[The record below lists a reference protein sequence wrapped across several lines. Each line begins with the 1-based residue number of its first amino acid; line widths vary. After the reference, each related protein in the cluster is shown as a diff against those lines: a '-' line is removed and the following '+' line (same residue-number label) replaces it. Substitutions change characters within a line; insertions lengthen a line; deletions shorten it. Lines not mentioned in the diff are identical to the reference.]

1 MSGTETLW
9 QELICRLEGVQAA
22 QVVFAENGM
31 PCEIHVLAG
40 PEKSS
45 KSLVR
50 DIQSALT
57 AQFGVQVD
65 HRIISVA
72 QLSEGL
78 APRGDF
84 RLAHTGLEIKSAG
97 GRVSASVTL
106 ARGCDTYTGHGE
118 SANTP
123 FARRRCVSEAALAA
137 ADGRG
142 YAVTLLAGAQRRD
155 ILARGSSLG
164 ETIAALD
171 AFCASYMQA
180 HGGRIDYIH
189 GDDEAVDLAAGDG
202 CCGIL
207 MPRMEKEELFTS
219 VLRSGPFPK
228 KSFSIGLGAD
238 KRYYLE
244 CRKL

>member
-22 QVVFAENGM
+22 QVVFAESGM

-78 APRGDF
+78 VPRGDF

-97 GRVSASVTL
+97 GRVSASVPL

-137 ADGRG
+137 VNRAAGETCFELASVD
-142 YAVTLLAGAQRRD
+142 AVTLAGQGIVVTQVYSLRDGQR
-155 ILARGSSLG
+155 LLGSAFLN
-164 ETIAALD
+164 EDPDNAAV
-171 AFCASYMQA
+171 
-180 HGGRIDYIH
+180 H
-189 GDDEAVDLAAGDG
+189 
-202 CCGIL
+202 
-207 MPRMEKEELFTS
+207 S
-219 VLRSGPFPK
+219 VLSAVNRRLSVLPRTAG
-228 KSFSIGLGAD
+228 
-238 KRYYLE
+238 
-244 CRKL
+244 

>member
-84 RLAHTGLEIKSAG
+84 RLAHTGLEIKSTG

-137 ADGRG
+137 VNRAAGETCFELASVD
-142 YAVTLLAGAQRRD
+142 AVTLAGQGIVVAQVYSLRD
-155 ILARGSSLG
+155 GQRLLGSAFLN
-164 ETIAALD
+164 EDPDNAAV
-171 AFCASYMQA
+171 
-180 HGGRIDYIH
+180 H
-189 GDDEAVDLAAGDG
+189 
-202 CCGIL
+202 
-207 MPRMEKEELFTS
+207 S
-219 VLRSGPFPK
+219 VLSAVNRRLSVLPRTAG
-228 KSFSIGLGAD
+228 
-238 KRYYLE
+238 
-244 CRKL
+244 

>member
-22 QVVFAENGM
+22 QVVFAESGM

-137 ADGRG
+137 VNRAAGETCFELASVD
-142 YAVTLLAGAQRRD
+142 AVTLAGQGIVVAQVYSLRDAQR
-155 ILARGSSLG
+155 LLGSAFLN
-164 ETIAALD
+164 EDPDNAAV
-171 AFCASYMQA
+171 
-180 HGGRIDYIH
+180 H
-189 GDDEAVDLAAGDG
+189 
-202 CCGIL
+202 
-207 MPRMEKEELFTS
+207 S
-219 VLRSGPFPK
+219 VLSAVNRRLSVLPRTAG
-228 KSFSIGLGAD
+228 
-238 KRYYLE
+238 
-244 CRKL
+244 

>member
-78 APRGDF
+78 APRGAF
-84 RLAHTGLEIKSAG
+84 RLAHTGPEIKSAG

-137 ADGRG
+137 VNRAAGETCFELASVD
-142 YAVTLLAGAQRRD
+142 AVTLAGQGIVVAQVYSLRD
-155 ILARGSSLG
+155 GQRLLGSAFLN
-164 ETIAALD
+164 EDPDNAAV
-171 AFCASYMQA
+171 
-180 HGGRIDYIH
+180 H
-189 GDDEAVDLAAGDG
+189 
-202 CCGIL
+202 
-207 MPRMEKEELFTS
+207 S
-219 VLRSGPFPK
+219 VLSAVNRRLSVLPRTAG
-228 KSFSIGLGAD
+228 
-238 KRYYLE
+238 
-244 CRKL
+244 

>member
-1 MSGTETLW
+1 MSGTEPLW

-137 ADGRG
+137 VNRAAGETCFELASVD
-142 YAVTLLAGAQRRD
+142 AVTLAGQGIVVAQVYSLRD
-155 ILARGSSLG
+155 GQRLLGSAFLN
-164 ETIAALD
+164 EDPDNAAV
-171 AFCASYMQA
+171 
-180 HGGRIDYIH
+180 H
-189 GDDEAVDLAAGDG
+189 
-202 CCGIL
+202 
-207 MPRMEKEELFTS
+207 S
-219 VLRSGPFPK
+219 VLSAVNRRLSVLPRTAG
-228 KSFSIGLGAD
+228 
-238 KRYYLE
+238 
-244 CRKL
+244 

>member
-78 APRGDF
+78 VPRGDF

-137 ADGRG
+137 VNRAAGETCFELASVD
-142 YAVTLLAGAQRRD
+142 AVTLAGQGIVVTQVYSLLDGQR
-155 ILARGSSLG
+155 LLGSAFLN
-164 ETIAALD
+164 EDPDNAAV
-171 AFCASYMQA
+171 
-180 HGGRIDYIH
+180 H
-189 GDDEAVDLAAGDG
+189 
-202 CCGIL
+202 
-207 MPRMEKEELFTS
+207 S
-219 VLRSGPFPK
+219 VLSAVNRRLSVLPRTAG
-228 KSFSIGLGAD
+228 
-238 KRYYLE
+238 
-244 CRKL
+244 

>member
-78 APRGDF
+78 VPRGDF

-123 FARRRCVSEAALAA
+123 FARRRCVSEAALTAVNRAA
-137 ADGRG
+137 GETCFELASVD
-142 YAVTLLAGAQRRD
+142 AVTLAGQGIVVAQVYSLLDGQR
-155 ILARGSSLG
+155 LLGSAFLN
-164 ETIAALD
+164 EDPDNAAV
-171 AFCASYMQA
+171 
-180 HGGRIDYIH
+180 H
-189 GDDEAVDLAAGDG
+189 
-202 CCGIL
+202 
-207 MPRMEKEELFTS
+207 S
-219 VLRSGPFPK
+219 VLSAVNRRLSVLPRTAG
-228 KSFSIGLGAD
+228 
-238 KRYYLE
+238 
-244 CRKL
+244 

>member
-78 APRGDF
+78 VPRGDF

-106 ARGCDTYTGHGE
+106 ARLRHVYR
-118 SANTP
+118 P
-123 FARRRCVSEAALAA
+123 RRKRE
-137 ADGRG
+137 
-142 YAVTLLAGAQRRD
+142 Y
-155 ILARGSSLG
+155 
-164 ETIAALD
+164 
-171 AFCASYMQA
+171 AFCPATVRFRGRSCGSEPR
-180 HGGRIDYIH
+180 GG
-189 GDDEAVDLAAGDG
+189 
-202 CCGIL
+202 
-207 MPRMEKEELFTS
+207 
-219 VLRSGPFPK
+219 
-228 KSFSIGLGAD
+228 
-238 KRYYLE
+238 
-244 CRKL
+244 

>member
-78 APRGDF
+78 VPRGDF

-137 ADGRG
+137 VNRAAGETCFELASVD
-142 YAVTLLAGAQRRD
+142 AVTLAGQGIVVTQVYSLRDGQR
-155 ILARGSSLG
+155 LLGSAFLN
-164 ETIAALD
+164 EDPDHAAV
-171 AFCASYMQA
+171 
-180 HGGRIDYIH
+180 H
-189 GDDEAVDLAAGDG
+189 
-202 CCGIL
+202 
-207 MPRMEKEELFTS
+207 S
-219 VLRSGPFPK
+219 VLSAVNRRLSVLPRTAG
-228 KSFSIGLGAD
+228 
-238 KRYYLE
+238 
-244 CRKL
+244 

>member
-137 ADGRG
+137 VNRAAGETCFELASVD
-142 YAVTLLAGAQRRD
+142 AVTLAGQGIVVTQVYSLRDVQR
-155 ILARGSSLG
+155 LLGSAFLN
-164 ETIAALD
+164 EDPDNAAV
-171 AFCASYMQA
+171 
-180 HGGRIDYIH
+180 H
-189 GDDEAVDLAAGDG
+189 
-202 CCGIL
+202 
-207 MPRMEKEELFTS
+207 S
-219 VLRSGPFPK
+219 VLSAVNRRLSVLPRTAG
-228 KSFSIGLGAD
+228 
-238 KRYYLE
+238 
-244 CRKL
+244 

>member
-78 APRGDF
+78 VPRGDF

-123 FARRRCVSEAALAA
+123 FARRRCVSETALAA
-137 ADGRG
+137 VNRAAGETCFELASVD
-142 YAVTLLAGAQRRD
+142 AVTLAGQGIVVTQVYSLRDGQR
-155 ILARGSSLG
+155 LLGSAFLN
-164 ETIAALD
+164 EDPDNAAV
-171 AFCASYMQA
+171 
-180 HGGRIDYIH
+180 H
-189 GDDEAVDLAAGDG
+189 
-202 CCGIL
+202 
-207 MPRMEKEELFTS
+207 S
-219 VLRSGPFPK
+219 VLSAVNRRLSVLPRTAG
-228 KSFSIGLGAD
+228 
-238 KRYYLE
+238 
-244 CRKL
+244 

>member
-78 APRGDF
+78 VPRGDF

-137 ADGRG
+137 VNRAAGETCFELASVD
-142 YAVTLLAGAQRRD
+142 AVTLAGQGIVVTQVYSLRDGQR
-155 ILARGSSLG
+155 LLGSAFLN
-164 ETIAALD
+164 EDPDNAAV
-171 AFCASYMQA
+171 
-180 HGGRIDYIH
+180 H
-189 GDDEAVDLAAGDG
+189 
-202 CCGIL
+202 
-207 MPRMEKEELFTS
+207 S
-219 VLRSGPFPK
+219 VLSAVNRRLSVLPRTAGKTGPL
-228 KSFSIGLGAD
+228 SFGKQGRAGTAERI
-238 KRYYLE
+238 
-244 CRKL
+244 

>member
-31 PCEIHVLAG
+31 PGEIHVRAG

-137 ADGRG
+137 VNRAAGETCFELASVD
-142 YAVTLLAGAQRRD
+142 AVTLAGQGIVVAQVYSLRD
-155 ILARGSSLG
+155 GQRLLGSAFLN
-164 ETIAALD
+164 EDPDNAAV
-171 AFCASYMQA
+171 
-180 HGGRIDYIH
+180 H
-189 GDDEAVDLAAGDG
+189 
-202 CCGIL
+202 
-207 MPRMEKEELFTS
+207 S
-219 VLRSGPFPK
+219 VLSAVNRRLSVLPRTAG
-228 KSFSIGLGAD
+228 
-238 KRYYLE
+238 
-244 CRKL
+244 

>member
-1 MSGTETLW
+1 MPFLTMHSLTRVPFMRYDGIKFGVLIQPPRGCGRGKLWMSGTETLW

-137 ADGRG
+137 VNRAAGETCFELASVD
-142 YAVTLLAGAQRRD
+142 AVTLAGQGIVVAQVYSLRD
-155 ILARGSSLG
+155 GQRLLGS
-164 ETIAALD
+164 
-171 AFCASYMQA
+171 AF
-180 HGGRIDYIH
+180 
-189 GDDEAVDLAAGDG
+189 
-202 CCGIL
+202 
-207 MPRMEKEELFTS
+207 
-219 VLRSGPFPK
+219 
-228 KSFSIGLGAD
+228 
-238 KRYYLE
+238 
-244 CRKL
+244 

>member
-78 APRGDF
+78 VPRGDF

-137 ADGRG
+137 VNRAAGETCFELASVD
-142 YAVTLLAGAQRRD
+142 AVTLAGQGIVVTQVYSLRDGQR
-155 ILARGSSLG
+155 LLGSAFLN
-164 ETIAALD
+164 EDPDNAAV
-171 AFCASYMQA
+171 
-180 HGGRIDYIH
+180 H
-189 GDDEAVDLAAGDG
+189 
-202 CCGIL
+202 
-207 MPRMEKEELFTS
+207 S
-219 VLRSGPFPK
+219 VLSAVNRRLSVLPRTAGEN
-228 KSFSIGLGAD
+228 GAAF
-238 KRYYLE
+238 LW
-244 CRKL
+244 

>member
-45 KSLVR
+45 KALVR

-57 AQFGVQVD
+57 
-65 HRIISVA
+65 A

-137 ADGRG
+137 VNRAAGETCFELASVD
-142 YAVTLLAGAQRRD
+142 AVTLAGQGIVVAQVYSLLDGQR
-155 ILARGSSLG
+155 LLGSAFLN
-164 ETIAALD
+164 EDPDNAAV
-171 AFCASYMQA
+171 
-180 HGGRIDYIH
+180 H
-189 GDDEAVDLAAGDG
+189 
-202 CCGIL
+202 
-207 MPRMEKEELFTS
+207 S
-219 VLRSGPFPK
+219 VLSAVNRRLSVLPHTAG
-228 KSFSIGLGAD
+228 
-238 KRYYLE
+238 
-244 CRKL
+244 

>member
-123 FARRRCVSEAALAA
+123 FARRRCVSEAALVAVNRAA
-137 ADGRG
+137 GETCFELASVD
-142 YAVTLLAGAQRRD
+142 AVTLAGQGIVVAQVYSLRD
-155 ILARGSSLG
+155 GQRLLGSAFLN
-164 ETIAALD
+164 EDPDNAAV
-171 AFCASYMQA
+171 
-180 HGGRIDYIH
+180 H
-189 GDDEAVDLAAGDG
+189 
-202 CCGIL
+202 
-207 MPRMEKEELFTS
+207 S
-219 VLRSGPFPK
+219 VLSAVNRRLSVLPRTAG
-228 KSFSIGLGAD
+228 
-238 KRYYLE
+238 
-244 CRKL
+244 

>member
-1 MSGTETLW
+1 MTGTETLW

-137 ADGRG
+137 VNRAAGETCFELASVD
-142 YAVTLLAGAQRRD
+142 AVTLAGQGIVVAQVYSLRD
-155 ILARGSSLG
+155 GQRLLGSAFLN
-164 ETIAALD
+164 EDPDNAAV
-171 AFCASYMQA
+171 
-180 HGGRIDYIH
+180 H
-189 GDDEAVDLAAGDG
+189 
-202 CCGIL
+202 
-207 MPRMEKEELFTS
+207 S
-219 VLRSGPFPK
+219 VLSAVNRRLSVLPRTAG
-228 KSFSIGLGAD
+228 
-238 KRYYLE
+238 
-244 CRKL
+244 

>member
-45 KSLVR
+45 KSLVL

-137 ADGRG
+137 VNRAAGETCFELASVD
-142 YAVTLLAGAQRRD
+142 AVTLAGQGIVVAQVYSLRD
-155 ILARGSSLG
+155 GQRLLGSAFLN
-164 ETIAALD
+164 EDPDNAAV
-171 AFCASYMQA
+171 
-180 HGGRIDYIH
+180 H
-189 GDDEAVDLAAGDG
+189 
-202 CCGIL
+202 
-207 MPRMEKEELFTS
+207 S
-219 VLRSGPFPK
+219 VLSAVNRRLSVLPRTAG
-228 KSFSIGLGAD
+228 
-238 KRYYLE
+238 
-244 CRKL
+244 

>member
-78 APRGDF
+78 APRGDY

-106 ARGCDTYTGHGE
+106 ARGGDTYTGHGE

-137 ADGRG
+137 VNRAAGETCFELASVD
-142 YAVTLLAGAQRRD
+142 AVTLAGQGIVVAQVYSLRD
-155 ILARGSSLG
+155 GQRLLGSAFLN
-164 ETIAALD
+164 EDPDNAAV
-171 AFCASYMQA
+171 
-180 HGGRIDYIH
+180 H
-189 GDDEAVDLAAGDG
+189 
-202 CCGIL
+202 
-207 MPRMEKEELFTS
+207 S
-219 VLRSGPFPK
+219 VLSAVNRRLSVLPRTAG
-228 KSFSIGLGAD
+228 
-238 KRYYLE
+238 
-244 CRKL
+244 

>member
-78 APRGDF
+78 VPRGDF

-137 ADGRG
+137 VNRAAGETCFELASVD
-142 YAVTLLAGAQRRD
+142 AVTLAGQGIVVAHVYSLRDGQR
-155 ILARGSSLG
+155 LLGSAFLN
-164 ETIAALD
+164 EDPDNAAV
-171 AFCASYMQA
+171 
-180 HGGRIDYIH
+180 H
-189 GDDEAVDLAAGDG
+189 
-202 CCGIL
+202 
-207 MPRMEKEELFTS
+207 S
-219 VLRSGPFPK
+219 VLSAVNRRLSVLPRTAG
-228 KSFSIGLGAD
+228 
-238 KRYYLE
+238 
-244 CRKL
+244 

>member
-78 APRGDF
+78 APRGDY

-137 ADGRG
+137 VNRAAGETCFELASVD
-142 YAVTLLAGAQRRD
+142 AVTLAGQGIVVAQVYSLRD
-155 ILARGSSLG
+155 GQRLLGSAFLN
-164 ETIAALD
+164 EDPDNAAV
-171 AFCASYMQA
+171 
-180 HGGRIDYIH
+180 H
-189 GDDEAVDLAAGDG
+189 
-202 CCGIL
+202 
-207 MPRMEKEELFTS
+207 S
-219 VLRSGPFPK
+219 VLSAVNRRLSVLPRTAG
-228 KSFSIGLGAD
+228 
-238 KRYYLE
+238 
-244 CRKL
+244 

>member
-78 APRGDF
+78 VPRGEF

-137 ADGRG
+137 VNRAAGETCFELASVD
-142 YAVTLLAGAQRRD
+142 AVTLAGQGIVVAQVYSLRD
-155 ILARGSSLG
+155 GQRLLGSAFLN
-164 ETIAALD
+164 EDPDNAAV
-171 AFCASYMQA
+171 
-180 HGGRIDYIH
+180 H
-189 GDDEAVDLAAGDG
+189 
-202 CCGIL
+202 
-207 MPRMEKEELFTS
+207 S
-219 VLRSGPFPK
+219 VLSAVNRRLSVLPRTAG
-228 KSFSIGLGAD
+228 
-238 KRYYLE
+238 
-244 CRKL
+244 

>member
-9 QELICRLEGVQAA
+9 QELVCRLEGVQAA

-137 ADGRG
+137 VNRAAGETCFELASVD
-142 YAVTLLAGAQRRD
+142 AVTLAGQGIVVAQVYSLRD
-155 ILARGSSLG
+155 GQRLLGSAFLN
-164 ETIAALD
+164 EDPDNAAV
-171 AFCASYMQA
+171 
-180 HGGRIDYIH
+180 H
-189 GDDEAVDLAAGDG
+189 
-202 CCGIL
+202 
-207 MPRMEKEELFTS
+207 S
-219 VLRSGPFPK
+219 VLSAVNRRLSVLPRTAG
-228 KSFSIGLGAD
+228 
-238 KRYYLE
+238 
-244 CRKL
+244 

>member
-137 ADGRG
+137 VNRAADETCFELASVD
-142 YAVTLLAGAQRRD
+142 AVTLAGQGIVVAQVYSLRD
-155 ILARGSSLG
+155 GQRLLGSAFLN
-164 ETIAALD
+164 EDPDNAAV
-171 AFCASYMQA
+171 
-180 HGGRIDYIH
+180 H
-189 GDDEAVDLAAGDG
+189 
-202 CCGIL
+202 
-207 MPRMEKEELFTS
+207 S
-219 VLRSGPFPK
+219 VLSAVNRRLSVLPRTAG
-228 KSFSIGLGAD
+228 
-238 KRYYLE
+238 
-244 CRKL
+244 

>member
-84 RLAHTGLEIKSAG
+84 R
-97 GRVSASVTL
+97 VSASVTL

-137 ADGRG
+137 VNRAAGETCFELASVD
-142 YAVTLLAGAQRRD
+142 AVTLAGQGIVVTQVYSLRDGQR
-155 ILARGSSLG
+155 LLGSAFLN
-164 ETIAALD
+164 EDPDNAAV
-171 AFCASYMQA
+171 
-180 HGGRIDYIH
+180 H
-189 GDDEAVDLAAGDG
+189 
-202 CCGIL
+202 
-207 MPRMEKEELFTS
+207 S
-219 VLRSGPFPK
+219 VLSAVNRRLSVLPRTAG
-228 KSFSIGLGAD
+228 
-238 KRYYLE
+238 
-244 CRKL
+244 

>member
-72 QLSEGL
+72 QPSEGL

-137 ADGRG
+137 VNRAAGETCFELASVD
-142 YAVTLLAGAQRRD
+142 AVTLAGQGIVVAQVYSLRD
-155 ILARGSSLG
+155 GQRLLGSAFLN
-164 ETIAALD
+164 EDPDNAAV
-171 AFCASYMQA
+171 
-180 HGGRIDYIH
+180 H
-189 GDDEAVDLAAGDG
+189 
-202 CCGIL
+202 
-207 MPRMEKEELFTS
+207 S
-219 VLRSGPFPK
+219 VLSAVNRRLSVLPRTAG
-228 KSFSIGLGAD
+228 
-238 KRYYLE
+238 
-244 CRKL
+244 

>member
-106 ARGCDTYTGHGE
+106 ARGCDTYTSHGE

-137 ADGRG
+137 VNRAAGETCFELASVD
-142 YAVTLLAGAQRRD
+142 AVTLAGQGIVVAQVYSLRD
-155 ILARGSSLG
+155 GQRLLGSAFLN
-164 ETIAALD
+164 EDPDNAAV
-171 AFCASYMQA
+171 
-180 HGGRIDYIH
+180 H
-189 GDDEAVDLAAGDG
+189 
-202 CCGIL
+202 
-207 MPRMEKEELFTS
+207 S
-219 VLRSGPFPK
+219 VLSAVNRRLSVLPRTAG
-228 KSFSIGLGAD
+228 
-238 KRYYLE
+238 
-244 CRKL
+244 

>member
-137 ADGRG
+137 VNRAAGETCFELASVD
-142 YAVTLLAGAQRRD
+142 AVTLAGQGIVVAQVYSLRD
-155 ILARGSSLG
+155 GQRVLGSAFLN
-164 ETIAALD
+164 EDPDNAAV
-171 AFCASYMQA
+171 
-180 HGGRIDYIH
+180 H
-189 GDDEAVDLAAGDG
+189 
-202 CCGIL
+202 
-207 MPRMEKEELFTS
+207 S
-219 VLRSGPFPK
+219 VLSAVNRRLSVLPRTAG
-228 KSFSIGLGAD
+228 
-238 KRYYLE
+238 
-244 CRKL
+244 

>member
-31 PCEIHVLAG
+31 SCEIHVLAG

-137 ADGRG
+137 VNRAAGETCFELASVD
-142 YAVTLLAGAQRRD
+142 AVTLAGQGIVVAQVYSLRD
-155 ILARGSSLG
+155 GQRLLGSAFLN
-164 ETIAALD
+164 EDPDNAAV
-171 AFCASYMQA
+171 
-180 HGGRIDYIH
+180 H
-189 GDDEAVDLAAGDG
+189 
-202 CCGIL
+202 
-207 MPRMEKEELFTS
+207 S
-219 VLRSGPFPK
+219 VLSAVNRRLSVLPRTAG
-228 KSFSIGLGAD
+228 
-238 KRYYLE
+238 
-244 CRKL
+244 

>member
-78 APRGDF
+78 APLGDF

-137 ADGRG
+137 VNRAAGETCFELASVD
-142 YAVTLLAGAQRRD
+142 AVTLAGQGIVVAQVYSLRD
-155 ILARGSSLG
+155 GQRLLGSAFLN
-164 ETIAALD
+164 EDPDNAAV
-171 AFCASYMQA
+171 
-180 HGGRIDYIH
+180 H
-189 GDDEAVDLAAGDG
+189 
-202 CCGIL
+202 
-207 MPRMEKEELFTS
+207 S
-219 VLRSGPFPK
+219 VLSAVNRRLSVLPRTAG
-228 KSFSIGLGAD
+228 
-238 KRYYLE
+238 
-244 CRKL
+244 

>member
-78 APRGDF
+78 VPRGDF

-137 ADGRG
+137 VNCAAGETCFELASVD
-142 YAVTLLAGAQRRD
+142 AVTLAGQGIVVTQVYSLRDGQR
-155 ILARGSSLG
+155 LLGSAFLN
-164 ETIAALD
+164 EDPDNAAV
-171 AFCASYMQA
+171 
-180 HGGRIDYIH
+180 H
-189 GDDEAVDLAAGDG
+189 
-202 CCGIL
+202 
-207 MPRMEKEELFTS
+207 S
-219 VLRSGPFPK
+219 VLSAVNRRLSVLPRTAG
-228 KSFSIGLGAD
+228 
-238 KRYYLE
+238 
-244 CRKL
+244 

>member
-65 HRIISVA
+65 HRINSVA

-137 ADGRG
+137 VNRAAGETCFELASVD
-142 YAVTLLAGAQRRD
+142 AVTLAGQGIVVAQVYSLRD
-155 ILARGSSLG
+155 GQRLLGSAFLN
-164 ETIAALD
+164 EDPDNAAV
-171 AFCASYMQA
+171 
-180 HGGRIDYIH
+180 H
-189 GDDEAVDLAAGDG
+189 
-202 CCGIL
+202 
-207 MPRMEKEELFTS
+207 S
-219 VLRSGPFPK
+219 VLSAVNRRLSVLPRTAG
-228 KSFSIGLGAD
+228 
-238 KRYYLE
+238 
-244 CRKL
+244 

>member
-137 ADGRG
+137 VNRAAGETCFELASVD
-142 YAVTLLAGAQRRD
+142 AVTLAGQGIVVTQVYSLRDGQR
-155 ILARGSSLG
+155 LLGSAFLN
-164 ETIAALD
+164 EDPDNAAV
-171 AFCASYMQA
+171 
-180 HGGRIDYIH
+180 H
-189 GDDEAVDLAAGDG
+189 
-202 CCGIL
+202 
-207 MPRMEKEELFTS
+207 S
-219 VLRSGPFPK
+219 VLSAVSRRLSVLPRTAG
-228 KSFSIGLGAD
+228 
-238 KRYYLE
+238 
-244 CRKL
+244 

>member
-118 SANTP
+118 SANMP

-137 ADGRG
+137 VNRAAGETCFELASVD
-142 YAVTLLAGAQRRD
+142 AVTLAGQGIVVTQVYSLRDGQR
-155 ILARGSSLG
+155 LLGSAFLN
-164 ETIAALD
+164 EDPDNAAV
-171 AFCASYMQA
+171 
-180 HGGRIDYIH
+180 H
-189 GDDEAVDLAAGDG
+189 
-202 CCGIL
+202 
-207 MPRMEKEELFTS
+207 S
-219 VLRSGPFPK
+219 VLSAVNRRLSVLPRTAG
-228 KSFSIGLGAD
+228 
-238 KRYYLE
+238 
-244 CRKL
+244 

>member
-57 AQFGVQVD
+57 AQFCVQVD

-137 ADGRG
+137 VNRAAGETCFELASVD
-142 YAVTLLAGAQRRD
+142 AVTLAGQGIVVAQVYSLRD
-155 ILARGSSLG
+155 GQRLLGSAFLN
-164 ETIAALD
+164 EDPDNAAV
-171 AFCASYMQA
+171 
-180 HGGRIDYIH
+180 H
-189 GDDEAVDLAAGDG
+189 
-202 CCGIL
+202 
-207 MPRMEKEELFTS
+207 S
-219 VLRSGPFPK
+219 VLSAVNRRLSVLPRTAG
-228 KSFSIGLGAD
+228 
-238 KRYYLE
+238 
-244 CRKL
+244 

>member
-45 KSLVR
+45 KALVR

-78 APRGDF
+78 VPRGDF

-137 ADGRG
+137 VNRAAGETCFELASVD
-142 YAVTLLAGAQRRD
+142 AVTLAGQGIVVTQVYSLRDGQR
-155 ILARGSSLG
+155 LLGSAFLN
-164 ETIAALD
+164 EDPDNAAV
-171 AFCASYMQA
+171 
-180 HGGRIDYIH
+180 H
-189 GDDEAVDLAAGDG
+189 
-202 CCGIL
+202 
-207 MPRMEKEELFTS
+207 S
-219 VLRSGPFPK
+219 VLSAVNRRLSVLPRTAG
-228 KSFSIGLGAD
+228 
-238 KRYYLE
+238 
-244 CRKL
+244 

>member
-78 APRGDF
+78 VPRGDF

-137 ADGRG
+137 VNRAAGETCFELASVD
-142 YAVTLLAGAQRRD
+142 AVTLAGQGIVVAQVYSLRAGQR
-155 ILARGSSLG
+155 LLGSAFLNDDPDN
-164 ETIAALD
+164 AAV
-171 AFCASYMQA
+171 
-180 HGGRIDYIH
+180 H
-189 GDDEAVDLAAGDG
+189 
-202 CCGIL
+202 
-207 MPRMEKEELFTS
+207 S
-219 VLRSGPFPK
+219 VLSAVNRRLSVLPRTAG
-228 KSFSIGLGAD
+228 
-238 KRYYLE
+238 
-244 CRKL
+244 